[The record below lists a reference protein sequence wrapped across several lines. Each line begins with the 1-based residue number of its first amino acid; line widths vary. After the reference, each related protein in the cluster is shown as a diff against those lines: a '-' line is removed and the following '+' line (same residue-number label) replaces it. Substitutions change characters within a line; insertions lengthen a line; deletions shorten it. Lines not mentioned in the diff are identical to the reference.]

1 MTTTRVFINYRRR
14 DTRHVAGR
22 LRDQLVNRFGKDS
35 VFVDVE
41 SILPGEDYVAA
52 IDGAVSS
59 CDYMLVLIGE
69 DWLTPDDG
77 GVRRIDDPN
86 DRLRL
91 EIEAGLRHQT
101 TVIPVL
107 VDAAR
112 MPKSHELPASL
123 VPLSRHQAARLRYDS
138 FPGDAR
144 YLIDA
149 LDPEHAASPPTQPG
163 PGAPAA
169 NDGETEI
176 ETRAESKVE
185 RIARWLSFAL
195 LVVVLLQLLL
205 TTSSESD
212 YVESARGLSSGAAT
226 LVWLLPALPIALA
239 AILTATRGSAGAAL
253 GCVVGALFWVWITA
267 RFNVNRAGESPAPH
281 LLLGLMLVAAAVGL
295 VVARPELRHPVT
307 ANGAAPALAGTL
319 FLVLALAG
327 RSASGLVGA
336 VAAGESPTADLLT
349 TPGARPALVIPVLL
363 AGTAVV
369 LRLGPSQARAL
380 LVAAWLQVLYPL
392 VVRALGFPDVIRDGT
407 ALPKGVDSIV
417 YLAGSFCIVLA
428 VHASQRRALREPE
441 GGSPG
446 PTRGDMSAVVRGPS
460 R

>member
-22 LRDQLVNRFGKDS
+22 LRDQIVNRFGEDS

-41 SILPGEDYVAA
+41 SILPGQDYVTA

-69 DWLTPDDG
+69 DWLTPDEG
-77 GVRRIDDPN
+77 GRRRIDDPN

-112 MPKSHELPASL
+112 MPKSRELPGSL
-123 VPLSRHQAARLRYDS
+123 VPLSRHQAVRLRHDS
-138 FPGDAR
+138 FPGDSR

-163 PGAPAA
+163 PEAPASKG
-169 NDGETEI
+169 GETGI
-176 ETRAESKVE
+176 EPTAESKVE

-205 TTSSESD
+205 TASSESV
-212 YVESARGLSSGAAT
+212 YVESARGLSTGPAA
-226 LVWLLPALPIALA
+226 LVWLLPALPVALA
-239 AILTATRGSAGAAL
+239 AILTAARGSAGAAL

-267 RFNVNRAGESPAPH
+267 RFNVNMAGESPAPH

-295 VVARPELRHPVT
+295 VVARPGLRHPVT
-307 ANGAAPALAGTL
+307 ANGAAPALAGIL
-319 FLVLALAG
+319 FLVLALACRG
-327 RSASGLVGA
+327 ASGLVGA
-336 VAAGESPTADLLT
+336 VAAGESPTGDLLVRRYPARPGH
-349 TPGARPALVIPVLL
+349 PGAARRHGGGAPVGTVAGAGAARRGLAAGAVPARGAGPGLPRRRP
-363 AGTAVV
+363 
-369 LRLGPSQARAL
+369 
-380 LVAAWLQVLYPL
+380 
-392 VVRALGFPDVIRDGT
+392 
-407 ALPKGVDSIV
+407 
-417 YLAGSFCIVLA
+417 
-428 VHASQRRALREPE
+428 
-441 GGSPG
+441 
-446 PTRGDMSAVVRGPS
+446 
-460 R
+460 

>member
-1 MTTTRVFINYRRR
+1 MTTTRVFINYRRS

-22 LRDQLVNRFGKDS
+22 LRDQLVNRFGEDS

-41 SILPGEDYVAA
+41 SIQPGEDYVAA

-59 CDYMLVLIGE
+59 CNYMLVLIGE

-112 MPKSHELPASL
+112 MPKSRELPASL
-123 VPLSRHQAARLRYDS
+123 VALSRHQAARLRYDS

-149 LDPEHAASPPTQPG
+149 LDPEQAASPPTQPW

-169 NDGETEI
+169 KDGETGI
-176 ETRAESKVE
+176 EPTAESKVE

-195 LVVVLLQLLL
+195 LVVVLLRLLL
-205 TTSSESD
+205 TASSESV
-212 YVESARGLSSGAAT
+212 YVASARGLSSGLAT
-226 LVWLLPALPIALA
+226 LVWLLPALPVALA
-239 AILTATRGSAGAAL
+239 AILTATRGRAGAAL

-267 RFNVNRAGESPAPH
+267 RFNVNMAGESPAPH

-295 VVARPELRHPVT
+295 VVARPGLRRPVT
-307 ANGAAPALAGTL
+307 ANGAASALAGHPVPGAGPRRPGRVT
-319 FLVLALAG
+319 AG
-327 RSASGLVGA
+327 RCGGGRRIPAQRPADHARRPARRGHPGAARRDGGAAPVGTVPGTGAARRGLAAGA
-336 VAAGESPTADLLT
+336 VPARGAGHGLL
-349 TPGARPALVIPVLL
+349 RPRP
-363 AGTAVV
+363 
-369 LRLGPSQARAL
+369 
-380 LVAAWLQVLYPL
+380 
-392 VVRALGFPDVIRDGT
+392 
-407 ALPKGVDSIV
+407 
-417 YLAGSFCIVLA
+417 
-428 VHASQRRALREPE
+428 
-441 GGSPG
+441 
-446 PTRGDMSAVVRGPS
+446 
-460 R
+460 

>member
-1 MTTTRVFINYRRR
+1 MTTTRVFINYRRL

-22 LRDQLVNRFGKDS
+22 LRDQIVNRFGEDS

-41 SILPGEDYVAA
+41 SILPGQDYVTA

-59 CDYMLVLIGE
+59 CNYMLVLIGE
-69 DWLTPDDG
+69 DWLTPDEG
-77 GVRRIDDPN
+77 GRRRIDDPN

-91 EIEAGLRHQT
+91 EIEAGLRHRT

-112 MPKSHELPASL
+112 MPKSRELPGSL
-123 VPLSRHQAARLRYDS
+123 VPLSRHQAVRLRHDS
-138 FPGDAR
+138 FPGDSR

-149 LDPEHAASPPTQPG
+149 LDPENAASPPTQPK
-163 PGAPAA
+163 PEAPAA
-169 NDGETEI
+169 KGGETGI
-176 ETRAESKVE
+176 EPTAESKVE
-185 RIARWLSFAL
+185 RVARWLSFAL

-205 TTSSESD
+205 TASSESV
-212 YVESARGLSSGAAT
+212 YVESARGLASGPAA
-226 LVWLLPALPIALA
+226 LVWLLPALPVALA
-239 AILTATRGSAGAAL
+239 AILTAARGSAGAAL

-267 RFNVNRAGESPAPH
+267 RFNVSMAGESPAPH

-295 VVARPELRHPVT
+295 VVARPGLRHPVT
-307 ANGAAPALAGTL
+307 ANGATPALAGIL

-327 RSASGLVGA
+327 RGASRLVGA
-336 VAAGESPTADLLT
+336 VAAGESPTGDLLT
-349 TPGARPALVIPVLL
+349 PATRPALVIPVLL

-392 VVRALGFPDVIRDGT
+392 VVRALGFPDVVRDGR
-407 ALPKGVDSIV
+407 ALPEGVDSIV

-428 VHASQRRALREPE
+428 VYASQRRALREPE
-441 GGSPG
+441 ERRPG
-446 PTRGDMSAVVRGPS
+446 PTRRDRSAVVRGRS